1 MMTEVDLKRVD
12 TRIKAKEFFTIELD
26 HETNTLTF
34 TVNGEVRNIVKT
46 FKAESLFERMLK
58 IAKFKFL
65 KMRDATKKETIVIDN
80 YQKYWINDTAQG
92 HLIKI
97 CHGTNGEQVTE
108 LDLRWPNRKRDS
120 TNRVMNEKIKST

>member
-65 KMRDATKKETIVIDN
+65 KMRDSTKKEYIEN
-80 YQKYWINDTAQG
+80 
-92 HLIKI
+92 
-97 CHGTNGEQVTE
+97 
-108 LDLRWPNRKRDS
+108 
-120 TNRVMNEKIKST
+120 